1 MSEESL
7 AIPSISKAV
16 EQAIADLRY
25 GTLALNGPGT
35 WGIYTMIAPL
45 GAYPG
50 SDISDLKSGNS
61 HVANFL
67 MLHQPEKTVVRAPF
81 RMRPYPFLGTA
92 KNLHVFSKKLAEFEM
107 NPSFR
112 KLPGLFWSAIRT

>member
-25 GTLALNGPGT
+25 GTIALNGPGT
-35 WGIYTMIAPL
+35 WGFYAMTAPW
-45 GAYPG
+45 GGYPG
-50 SDISDLKSGNS
+50 SDLNDIQSGNS

-67 MLHQPEKTVVRAPF
+67 MLLHPEKTVVRAPF
-81 RMRPYPFLGTA
+81 RIRPYPFLGTA
-92 KNLHVFSKKLAEFEM
+92 KNLHVFGKKLAEFEM
-107 NPSFR
+107 KPNFW